1 MKFFTFLLLFFAIFA
16 CSFRVEKSGYMFDN
30 NDIDFIKKGVTSK
43 TTLLKSLGTPTI
55 VSQIDD
61 KELWIYY
68 SENSKY
74 ILFFKPTII
83 ERDILLLKFDE
94 ENRVDD
100 IKKLDLKDED
110 RQYFFNQNKT
120 FVQGHKNNLFKSIY
134 ENIGSIIPR

>member
-68 SENSKY
+68 SENSKH